1 MSVHAISPATV
12 RLTTAD
18 LGTGY
23 RLVLWAIRRWVRKVR
38 TQHVAEHEI
47 RQGLAC
53 FGAGGAAPAL
63 NDFMMCVGTGA
74 TRPIEIRC
82 DGAISIS
89 PDEYRVLRVV
99 QAAAQGQAELCVS
112 LLSDMVAPAATR
124 IATQH
129 CWKLAMDLV
138 AGMGELDHLPVPRQG
153 AGTPQETERDDSK
166 VVPLFGKDKTSAA

>member
-12 RLTTAD
+12 RLTTTD

-38 TQHVAEHEI
+38 IQHVAEHEI

-82 DGAISIS
+82 DGAISVS
-89 PDEYRVLRVV
+89 PDEYRVLRVI
-99 QAAAQGQAELCVS
+99 QAASMGHTELCGS
-112 LLSDMVAPAATR
+112 LLLDMMAPAATR

-138 AGMGELDHLPVPRQG
+138 AGMGELDQLPAPRPDIGNAAATDQNDG
-153 AGTPQETERDDSK
+153 K
-166 VVPLFGKDKTSAA
+166 VIPLFGKRKISAA

>member
-82 DGAISIS
+82 DGAISVS
-89 PDEYRVLRVV
+89 PDEYKVLRVV
-99 QAAAQGQAELCVS
+99 QAAAQGQTELCGS
-112 LLSDMVAPAATR
+112 LLSDMIAPAATR

-138 AGMGELDHLPVPRQG
+138 AGMGDLDQLPIPRSGMGNSLQTDRG
-153 AGTPQETERDDSK
+153 NGK
-166 VVPLFGKDKTSAA
+166 VIPLFGKNKISAA

>member
-53 FGAGGAAPAL
+53 FGAEGAAPAL

-82 DGAISIS
+82 DGAISVS
-89 PDEYRVLRVV
+89 PDEYKVLRVV
-99 QAAAQGQAELCVS
+99 QAAAQGQTELCVS
-112 LLSDMVAPAATR
+112 LLSDMIAPAATR

-129 CWKLAMDLV
+129 CWKLSMDLV
-138 AGMGELDHLPVPRQG
+138 AGMGELDQLPAPRPGMKAPVQ
-153 AGTPQETERDDSK
+153 AERNDGK
-166 VVPLFGKDKTSAA
+166 VISLFGRDKTSAA